1 MKKIRCLVTGGPTR
15 EYFDPVRYI
24 SNPSSGKTGWNV
36 ANAAQKAGWDTTL
49 ILGPSSLPDA
59 DCSRTERVV
68 SAQDM
73 LEACMRRFG
82 ECDILIMTAAVSDV
96 RPKTRLAQ
104 KAKKDDI
111 PLVAELERTPDILK
125 ELSLRKAGQILV
137 GFAAETQNVLDY
149 AKRKLEEKNLD
160 CIAVNDVSVEGL
172 GFGSNSNKLELI
184 MRDGKVVD
192 FPLATKELLAKLLID
207 FLASKF
213 FERQ

>member
-24 SNPSSGKTGWNV
+24 SNPSSGKTGWNI
-36 ANAAQKAGWDTTL
+36 ANAAQKAGWDTAL

-59 DCSRTERVV
+59 DCSVTERVV

-73 LEACMRRFG
+73 LEACMRRFD

-96 RPKTRLAQ
+96 RPKTRLTQ

-111 PLVAELERTPDILK
+111 PLTAELERTPDILK
-125 ELSLRKAGQILV
+125 QLSLRKSGQILV

-149 AKRKLEEKNLD
+149 AKRKLKEKNLD
-160 CIAVNDVSVEGL
+160 CIAVNDVSAEGL

>member
-96 RPKTRLAQ
+96 RPKMRLAQ